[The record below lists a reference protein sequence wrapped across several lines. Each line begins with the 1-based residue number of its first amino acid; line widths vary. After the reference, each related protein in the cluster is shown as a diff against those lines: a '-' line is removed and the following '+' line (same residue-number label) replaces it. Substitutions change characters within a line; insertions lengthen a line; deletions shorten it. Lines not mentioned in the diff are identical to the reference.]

1 MENLQKNPNDP
12 TNSSYVLNT
21 ENPPPQT
28 PARDPAP
35 LRRGPRRRI
44 DWGEVATLLADGVP
58 TIEVAHFVGCS
69 RQHVWRILR
78 SSNALRLRLGE
89 ERARIAAECG
99 SQIEGLRRTIADRI
113 EREVNG
119 GNIRVLLWAA
129 DRLGITNHAL
139 PSRQL
144 GDGTQETLDTD
155 APYFDDALD
164 PEFQP
169 EPQPAP
175 APAPVPA
182 PQSVFVGEATFKP
195 NQTDKLAT
203 DAHGRLASPI
213 SASTAAKPQA
223 KPQAKIDRRP
233 KSATRKRQKP
243 SASGAQRR

>member
-1 MENLQKNPNDP
+1 MENLQKNPNDAV
-12 TNSSYVLNT
+12 NSSYVLNT

-155 APYFDDALD
+155 APYFDEALD

-169 EPQPAP
+169 EPEPQPAP
-175 APAPVPA
+175 ERVPA
-182 PQSVFVGEATFKP
+182 PQSAFVGEATFKP

-213 SASTAAKPQA
+213 SAGTAAKPQA

-243 SASGAQRR
+243 SASGAPRR

>member
-1 MENLQKNPNDP
+1 MENLQKNPNDAI
-12 TNSSYVLNT
+12 NSSYVLNT
-21 ENPPPQT
+21 ENPAPQM

-155 APYFDDALD
+155 APYFDEALE

-175 APAPVPA
+175 VPA
-182 PQSVFVGEATFKP
+182 PQSAFVGEATCKP

-223 KPQAKIDRRP
+223 KIDRKP

-243 SASGAQRR
+243 SASGAPRR